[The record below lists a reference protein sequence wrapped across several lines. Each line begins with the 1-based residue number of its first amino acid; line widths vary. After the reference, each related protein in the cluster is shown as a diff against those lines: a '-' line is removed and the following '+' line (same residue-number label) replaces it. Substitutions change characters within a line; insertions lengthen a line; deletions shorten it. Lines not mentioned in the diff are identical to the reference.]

1 MWSAAVGPSRHR
13 LAGEAAALIQ
23 PTLGVQ
29 VVPWSVATSG
39 EVDRT
44 QLPAAPIEPRRG
56 GPVPDA
62 LRGLLSVVVG
72 REATGLREGCA
83 VAGDDPPVVG
93 AAVVLEDD
101 KLNSIDAG
109 TRRSRAGRASSPA
122 AQDFFGAVPMA
133 NRLPALLTEDVRPE
147 SEKGLGAR

>member
-1 MWSAAVGPSRHR
+1 MVRSSRHR
-13 LAGEAAALIQ
+13 LAGEPAALIQ
-23 PTLGVQ
+23 PTLRVQ
-29 VVPWSVATSG
+29 VVAWSVATSG
-39 EVDRT
+39 EIDRNDVAGAT
-44 QLPAAPIEPRRG
+44 IESSRH

-62 LRGLLSVVVG
+62 VRGLLSVVVG